1 MSEEENKQLVS
12 KNSQEQEAERTTE
25 PDLSELPPEGTEQIA
40 KELLNKQLPPD
51 MQQRLAFLNALALKQ
66 QAQRRGGSHAAHVQ
80 KNSAA
85 PGSRAARRMFRRKAG
100 GGGS

>member
-1 MSEEENKQLVS
+1 MSEEENQQLAS
-12 KNSQEQEAERTTE
+12 NNKNGQEAESTAVE
-25 PDLSELPPEGTEQIA
+25 PDLSELPPEVTEQIA

-66 QAQRRGGSHAAHVQ
+66 QAQRRGGSHAAHVK
-80 KNSAA
+80 KNAAA

-100 GGGS
+100 GGS